1 MSLREEIRNILKE
14 NPEIIA
20 EVLKLRPDI
29 LYDAIIK
36 LTPWEKLVTK
46 EDLKLL
52 IELINKRFEDVIRRF
67 EDMNNRFM
75 DMYKRFETID
85 KRFED
90 INKRFD
96 DIRYYLDKRIGFLEK
111 LIIGF
116 NIPILVGMII
126 ALIKLFI

>member
-1 MSLREEIRNILKE
+1 MSLREEIKNILKE

-20 EVLKLRPDI
+20 EVLKLRSDI

-52 IELINKRFEDVIRRF
+52 IELINKRFED
-67 EDMNNRFM
+67 M
-75 DMYKRFETID
+75 
-85 KRFED
+85 
-90 INKRFD
+90 
-96 DIRYYLDKRIGFLEK
+96 RYYLDKRIGFLEK

-116 NIPILVGMII
+116 NIPILVGIII
-126 ALIKLFI
+126 ALIRLFV

>member
-1 MSLREEIRNILKE
+1 MSLREEIKNILKE

-36 LTPWEKLVTK
+36 LTPWEKLVIR

-52 IELINKRFEDVIRRF
+52 IELINKRFED
-67 EDMNNRFM
+67 M
-75 DMYKRFETID
+75 
-85 KRFED
+85 
-90 INKRFD
+90 
-96 DIRYYLDKRIGFLEK
+96 RYYLDKRIGFLEK

-116 NIPILVGMII
+116 NIPILVGIII
-126 ALIKLFI
+126 ALIRLFV

>member
-1 MSLREEIRNILKE
+1 MSLREEIKNILKE

-36 LTPWEKLVTK
+36 LTPWEKLVIN

-52 IELINKRFEDVIRRF
+52 IELINKRFED
-67 EDMNNRFM
+67 M
-75 DMYKRFETID
+75 
-85 KRFED
+85 
-90 INKRFD
+90 
-96 DIRYYLDKRIGFLEK
+96 RYYLDKRIGFLEK

-116 NIPILVGMII
+116 NIPILVGIII
-126 ALIKLFI
+126 ALIRLFV

>member
-52 IELINKRFEDVIRRF
+52 IELINKRFEDV
-67 EDMNNRFM
+67 NR
-75 DMYKRFETID
+75 
-85 KRFED
+85 RFED

-96 DIRYYLDKRIGFLEK
+96 DMRYYLDKRIGFLEK